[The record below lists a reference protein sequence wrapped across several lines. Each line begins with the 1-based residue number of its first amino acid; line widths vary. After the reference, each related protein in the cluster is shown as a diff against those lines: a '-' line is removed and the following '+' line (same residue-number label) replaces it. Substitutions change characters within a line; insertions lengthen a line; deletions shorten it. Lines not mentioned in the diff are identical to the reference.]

1 MGTEGGEPRPRGLR
15 PTEEDMAKH
24 YAHLEH
30 LRRKDKTL
38 VGWTRRK
45 VHQLST
51 VVCIAELT
59 RGEVIGVL
67 TVFFLI
73 FGGLCRVCA
82 VYIPQLLSY
91 ISRRA
96 GLLHK

>member
-1 MGTEGGEPRPRGLR
+1 
-15 PTEEDMAKH
+15 MAKH

-30 LRRKDKTL
+30 LRRKDKCVVRRWRDSSRLSNVWPTRATLSALLRRTL

-59 RGEVIGVL
+59 
-67 TVFFLI
+67 
-73 FGGLCRVCA
+73 
-82 VYIPQLLSY
+82 
-91 ISRRA
+91 
-96 GLLHK
+96 